1 MYVMTRYYHEVANYA
16 PLYCFS
22 FRLIAPRKILEAQQ
36 FIRRYHSFDEI
47 DNVPDRLR
55 WCRHEMGLMQKEVA
69 ARVGIS
75 RYRYIELETGIC
87 QAYHFDVMDK
97 LSAFYNVPL
106 NYLLDDYN
114 RFLVKGQAEQLTAY
128 RERMGLSRKEFAIQT
143 GIPETSVRE
152 WEEGRKRISRASWE
166 RYFRGR
172 MV

>member
-36 FIRRYHSFDEI
+36 FFCRYHSFDEI

-152 WEEGRKRISRASWE
+152 WEKGRKRISRASWE